1 MKNVHFLLTKKR
13 RPCWSPHLEALDTQI
28 QFVDIPLLGAINAG
42 VPVDICEQQESVR
55 VPGHM
60 VRKES
65 YALKVKGHSMVEDG
79 IQDGDIIIVK
89 RQTSAQNGQS
99 VVALINGEKT
109 TLKKFYIEKEGIRLQ
124 PANAT
129 MVPIFLQHHEV
140 EILGIV
146 ECVVRLP

>member
-1 MKNVHFLLTKKR
+1 MENIHLLLTKKS
-13 RPCWSPHLEALDTQI
+13 RPCWSPQLAALTTQI
-28 QFVDIPLLGAINAG
+28 DFVDIPLLGFISAG
-42 VPVDICEQQESVR
+42 VPVDLCEQQESVR

-109 TLKKFYIEKEGIRLQ
+109 TLKKFYVEKEGIRLQ
-124 PANAT
+124 PANAA
-129 MVPIFLQHHEV
+129 MAPIFLQHHEV